1 MGIFGTIM
9 SKLGFGDDKPAEVV
23 AEAAPADITYEAPD
37 LPSFQRTV

>member
-23 AEAAPADITYEAPD
+23 AEAAPADITYDD
-37 LPSFQRTV
+37 LPSFPRTV

>member
-23 AEAAPADITYEAPD
+23 AEAARLRPYNA
-37 LPSFQRTV
+37 VN